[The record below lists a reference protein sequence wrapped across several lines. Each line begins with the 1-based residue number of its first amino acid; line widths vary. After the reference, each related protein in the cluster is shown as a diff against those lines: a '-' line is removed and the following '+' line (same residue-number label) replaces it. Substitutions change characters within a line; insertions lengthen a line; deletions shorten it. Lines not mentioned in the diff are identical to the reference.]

1 MLDNKVAVVTGGFG
15 CLGRAVARALQSAG
29 ARVAVLDKTAA
40 PPDTG
45 SIADLEIGAVDLTD
59 TADAG
64 RAMRTVVETFG
75 RLDILVNVAGGFV
88 WQRVDDG
95 SPAVWDQMYSMN
107 LKTAVVTSMAAIPHL
122 RAAGRGRIIS
132 IGAASASSPA
142 AGMGAYAASKAG
154 IQCLTAA
161 LSRELAAYSISV
173 NAVLPSI
180 IDTPQNRAAMPDA
193 DFACWVSPQEIAKLI
208 AFLASDGADQIT
220 GAAIEVIRGT

>member
-1 MLDNKVAVVTGGFG
+1 
-15 CLGRAVARALQSAG
+15 VARALQSAG
-29 ARVAVLDKTAA
+29 ARVAVLDKSAA

-45 SIADLEIGAVDLTD
+45 SIADLKIGAVDLTD

-75 RLDILVNVAGGFV
+75 RLDILVNVAWGFV

-95 SPAVWDQMYSMN
+95 SPAGGV
-107 LKTAVVTSMAAIPHL
+107 
-122 RAAGRGRIIS
+122 
-132 IGAASASSPA
+132 
-142 AGMGAYAASKAG
+142 GAYAGSKAG
-154 IQCLTAA
+154 IQCFTVA

-208 AFLASDGADQIT
+208 AFLASDAADQIT
-220 GAAIEVIRGT
+220 GAAIEITRGT